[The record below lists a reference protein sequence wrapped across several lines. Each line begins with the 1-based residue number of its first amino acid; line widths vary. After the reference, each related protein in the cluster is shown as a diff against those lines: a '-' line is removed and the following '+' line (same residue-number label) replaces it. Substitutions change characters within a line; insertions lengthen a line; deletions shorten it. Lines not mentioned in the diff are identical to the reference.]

1 MSCVSSL
8 LDSTPHTLFTFHG
21 EPRRLVEEEVIA
33 IIGNEEVAHGL
44 VCSQAVVY
52 QDSVPTL
59 SAQEAHDKAL
69 VIVLAS
75 KAQRL
80 KALKR
85 GIEVSRENVS
95 ETLER
100 NRALCAQSPEC
111 TAMIETF
118 TEN

>member
-1 MSCVSSL
+1 M
-8 LDSTPHTLFTFHG
+8 
-21 EPRRLVEEEVIA
+21 
-33 IIGNEEVAHGL
+33 AHGL

-69 VIVLAS
+69 VVVLAS

-80 KALKR
+80 EALKR
-85 GIEVSRENVS
+85 GIEVPRENVS

-100 NRALCAQSPEC
+100 NLALCAQSPEC